1 MPTTVT
7 VAPRSAGDP
16 EPDLLGITVAHRA
29 MLADLR
35 RLTDLAIAVRDR
47 DVICT
52 PHRARAISRYVELLC
67 DSIHHHH
74 TTEDDVLWPVIQASG
89 GSHLDLSELTEDHA
103 ALDPRLDQLRA
114 RAASLRLSM
123 GDRQVAS
130 LMVIE
135 LAELSTLLTE
145 HIEEEERDVFP
156 LITEHVSV
164 ADWST
169 VEAAARSGGRLWFEG
184 PRSLAVMTEDERAQ
198 LTAHAGIGL
207 RIILGVVGLR
217 YRRLERAVFG
227 TAIPRE
233 IEIVQEVPQDE
244 GEGDETLDVSR

>member
-1 MPTTVT
+1 MPTA
-7 VAPRSAGDP
+7 APHAQTAATR
-16 EPDLLGITVAHRA
+16 PDLLGITVAHRA

-52 PHRARAISRYVELLC
+52 PGHARAISRYIELLC

-74 TTEDDVLWPVIQASG
+74 TTEDIVLWPVIQAAV
-89 GSHLDLSELTEDHA
+89 GSRLDLGELTEDHA

-114 RAASLRLSM
+114 RAAALRLSM
-123 GDRQVAS
+123 GDRHVAS

-135 LAELSTLLTE
+135 LAELTALLTE

-164 ADWST
+164 ADWT
-169 VEAAARSGGRLWFEG
+169 AVETEARQGGRLWFEG
-184 PRSLAVMTEDERAQ
+184 PRALAAMTDAERTRLAD
-198 LTAHAGIGL
+198 HAGIAL
-207 RIILGVVGLR
+207 RAVLAIVGVR

-227 TAIPRE
+227 TRITRE
-233 IEIVQEVPQDE
+233 LEVPADACDE
-244 GEGDETLDVSR
+244 VV